1 MRRSYRKL
9 FYLVSFVI
17 FVIVLNGCK
26 NQSKLAGVVYFQ
38 NKDSLLVSLV
48 QNEEP
53 KIQVGDRLSIVVS
66 ALNAESVTPYNLY
79 SSPSSGLGGYLVEKD
94 GKIQVPQLGEKDVA
108 GLTRVQLQSILV
120 KELSKFITDPMVT
133 VQFLNFKVTVLGEIA
148 KPGTIQ
154 IPEGKLSIIEAIGL
168 AGDLKQYSN
177 RSNILVIREKN
188 GVREFGVVDILSRQ
202 VFNSPYYNLAQNDI
216 VYVEPLVDKVES
228 SQAFIKSL
236 SIITTVI
243 SLVSTLFFI
252 VLNISK

>member
-1 MRRSYRKL
+1 MRRSISKF
-9 FYLVSFVI
+9 FYLVSLIMLVFI
-17 FVIVLNGCK
+17 LHGCK
-26 NQSKLAGVVYFQ
+26 NQSKLASVVYFQ

-53 KIQVGDRLSIVVS
+53 IIQVGDRLSIVVS
-66 ALNAESVTPYNLY
+66 ALNAESVTPYNLNT
-79 SSPSSGLGGYLVEKD
+79 SPSYGLGGYLVEMN
-94 GKIQVPQLGEKDVA
+94 GKIQVPQLGEKEVV
-108 GLTRVQLQSILV
+108 GLTRVQLQNLLA
-120 KELSKFITDPMVT
+120 KELIKYITDPIVT
-133 VQFLNFKVTVLGEIA
+133 VQFINFKVTVLGEIGR
-148 KPGTIQ
+148 PGTIQ
-154 IPEGKLSIIEAIGL
+154 VPEGKLNIVEAIGL

-177 RSNILVIREKN
+177 RAKIMVIREKN
-188 GVREFGVVDILSRQ
+188 GVRQFGYVDILSRN
-202 VFNSPYYNLAQNDI
+202 VFNSPYYYLAQNDI

>member
-1 MRRSYRKL
+1 MRRSFRKL
-9 FYLVSFVI
+9 CYLVSFVI
-17 FVIVLNGCK
+17 VVVVLNGCK
-26 NQSKLAGVVYFQ
+26 NQSKLASVVYFQ

-53 KIQVGDRLSIVVS
+53 IIQVGDRLSIVVS
-66 ALNAESVTPYNLY
+66 ALNAESVTPYNLN
-79 SSPSSGLGGYLVEKD
+79 SSPSSGLEGYLVEKD
-94 GKIQVPQLGEKDVA
+94 GKIQVPQLGEKEVT
-108 GLTRVQLQSILV
+108 GLTRVQLQRILV

>member
-1 MRRSYRKL
+1 MRRSFRKL

-17 FVIVLNGCK
+17 VVFVLNGCK

-53 KIQVGDRLSIVVS
+53 IIQVGDRLSILVS
-66 ALNAESVTPYNLY
+66 ALNLESVTPYNLN

-94 GKIQVPQLGEKDVA
+94 GKIKIPQLGEKEVV
-108 GLTRVQLQSILV
+108 GLTRVQLQSILT
-120 KELSKFITDPMVT
+120 KELDKYITDPIVT
-133 VQFLNFKVTVLGEIA
+133 VQFINFKVTVLGEIGR
-148 KPGTIQ
+148 PGTILV
-154 IPEGKLSIIEAIGL
+154 PEGKLNIVEAIGL

-177 RSNILVIREKN
+177 RAKIMVIRERN
-188 GVREFGVVDILSRQ
+188 GVREFGFVDILSRK

-228 SQAFIKSL
+228 SQAFLKSL

>member
-53 KIQVGDRLSIVVS
+53 IIQVGDRLSIVVS
-66 ALNAESVTPYNLY
+66 ALNAESVTPYNLN
-79 SSPSSGLGGYLVEKD
+79 SSPSSGLEGYLVEKD
-94 GKIQVPQLGEKDVA
+94 GKIQVPQLGEKEVT
-108 GLTRVQLQSILV
+108 GLTRVQLQRILV

-188 GVREFGVVDILSRQ
+188 GVREFGVVDILSRK